1 MRQIITK
8 NRSEPAILHQR
19 NVGLKRTDNQFMK
32 YLFTVADTSE
42 PIDITWL
49 GTRHMVYPV
58 RDLENVAF
66 GVIDLYMRP
75 DDARENSSE
84 WFSRNT
90 AHLNTMFSILNLVY
104 RQLVIKTGLE
114 STDRLVLQELES
126 NVPDRLDIHEAANTE
141 AQVRTDTIFED
152 LMLAELNQVQRLLTD
167 EASRSII

>member
-1 MRQIITK
+1 
-8 NRSEPAILHQR
+8 
-19 NVGLKRTDNQFMK
+19 
-32 YLFTVADTSE
+32 
-42 PIDITWL
+42 
-49 GTRHMVYPV
+49 MVYPV